1 MSSKT
6 DDVILGIG
14 VDVVA
19 IERISRSLTEG
30 GKFEEQVFTEEER
43 AACASRADR
52 ARALAAR
59 FAAKEAGL
67 KALGTGWAQGLSFQ
81 QVEVVDG
88 EGGRSELRLNGAAAE
103 RARALGVGQM
113 HVSLSHDL
121 TVAAAVFVLET

>member
-19 IERISRSLTEG
+19 IERISRSLAEG

-59 FAAKEAGL
+59 FAAKEGGL
-67 KALGTGWAQGLSFQ
+67 KPLGTGWVQGLSFQ

-88 EGGRSELRLNGAAAE
+88 EGGRPELRRNGAAAE
-103 RARALGVGQM
+103 RARALGVGHM

-121 TVAAAVFVLET
+121 AVAA

>member
-1 MSSKT
+1 M
-6 DDVILGIG
+6 ILGIG

-19 IERISRSLTEG
+19 IERISRSLAEG

-43 AACASRADR
+43 AACASRAER

-67 KALGTGWAQGLSFQ
+67 KPLGTGWAQGLSFQ

-88 EGGRSELRLNGAAAE
+88 EGGRPELRLNGAAAE
-103 RARALGVGQM
+103 RARALGVGHM

-121 TVAAAVFVLET
+121 TVAAAVVVLET